1 MCIFEG
7 EDGCSMK
14 KYEFLSPETII
25 YGKDALLDS
34 GDKIKTFGDKALIV
48 TDQMMT
54 RLGYTKKITDIL
66 QDKGIEHC
74 IYDEVNDEP
83 IDLMIQKGAKIYKEN
98 NCEFL
103 ITLGGG
109 SPIDA
114 AKAIG
119 ILVTNPGKISDYMG
133 QEKVKNAI
141 PPLVAIPTTAGTGSE
156 ATKFTIIT
164 NTESDVKMLV
174 GSPLILPD
182 MAIVDCCLT
191 LSVPPDLTAATG
203 IDALTHAIEAYT
215 SVKSQPLSDQF
226 ALSAIRRIAKNLKA
240 ACINGNDKEAR
251 DEMMLASLEAGIA
264 FSNSSVT
271 LVHGMSRPIG
281 AVFHI
286 PHGISNAVLLPT
298 CMEYAVEGAP
308 ERFAQVAKAMGVS
321 EDYDDLELAKEGAKM
336 VKKLCEDIKIP
347 KVIELGID
355 KEEFLKYTDK
365 MAEDALASGSPGN
378 TYRAPSKEDIIKIY
392 EEIISN

>member
-1 MCIFEG
+1 
-7 EDGCSMK
+7 MK
-14 KYEFLSPETII
+14 KHEFLSPEVIV
-25 YGKDALLDS
+25 YGKDILLDS
-34 GDKIKTFGDKALIV
+34 GEKIKSFGQKALLV

-54 RLGYTKKITDIL
+54 KLGYTKKTTDIL
-66 QDKGIEHC
+66 EANGIEYC
-74 IYDEVNDEP
+74 IYDEVDDEP
-83 IDLMIQKGAKIYKEN
+83 IDLMVEKGAKIYKDN
-98 NCEFL
+98 DCEFL

-119 ILVTNPGKISDYMG
+119 ILATNQGKISDFMG
-133 QEKVKNAI
+133 QNKVQNAI
-141 PPLVAIPTTAGTGSE
+141 PPLIAIPTTAGTGSE

-164 NTESDVKMLV
+164 DTENDVKMLI
-174 GSPLILPD
+174 GSPLLLPD

-215 SVKSQPLSDQF
+215 SIKSQPLSDQF
-226 ALSAIRRIAKNLKA
+226 ALSAIRRISNNLKT
-240 ACINGNDKEAR
+240 ACFDGNDKYAR
-251 DEMMLASLEAGIA
+251 NEMMLASLEAGIA

-308 ERFAQVAKAMGVS
+308 ERFAQVAKAMGI
-321 EDYDDLELAKEGAKM
+321 EGDYEELELAKEGAKK
-336 VKKLCEDIKIP
+336 VKKLCEDIKVP
-347 KVIELGID
+347 NVTELGID
-355 KEEFLKYTDK
+355 EDEFLKYTDK

-392 EEIISN
+392 EEIINN